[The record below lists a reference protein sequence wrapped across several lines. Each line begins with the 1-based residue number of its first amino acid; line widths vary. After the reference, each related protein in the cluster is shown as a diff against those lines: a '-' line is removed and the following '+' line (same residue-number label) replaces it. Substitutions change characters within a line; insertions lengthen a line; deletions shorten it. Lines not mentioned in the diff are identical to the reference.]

1 MADIPSR
8 ADLFSLASDQ
18 ALIVNGALS
27 PDVVNRPGSD
37 ANILFAGASAIGD
50 EVIGQVV
57 DVEAALYLGSASGS
71 NLDRLVYDRYGLI
84 RKAAAPALGQVQFT
98 TATTNPAP
106 FNIVPGTLLQTATGV
121 QFIVTVNALFPAGT
135 SGPITA
141 TVQSTLA
148 GFDQQAS
155 IGSITSII
163 SSITG
168 APNGLTVTNAQAT
181 MGAADAES
189 DDSLRNRAQQ
199 FFVTARRGTKSAIV
213 QGALAVPGVQTAS
226 VYEVLDA
233 NGYPAR
239 VVELVITDSFT
250 TVLANLNQDPPNYQ
264 AQANTLAMTVFNSLD
279 DYRAA
284 GIYVDVIVASVVL
297 LRVTLLLSYVA
308 GSPIDPSTVASQAQ
322 AAIVNYMNS
331 LSPGQPFVYL
341 DAEATLKT
349 IAGLAYTG
357 NEIVVPSGNV
367 VTTSLQ
373 VLRTPLEL
381 VAVGNP

>member
-1 MADIPSR
+1 MPLR
-8 ADLFSLASDQ
+8 ADLFNLAADQ

-27 PDVVNRPGSD
+27 PDVVQRPGSD

-71 NLDRLVYDRYGLI
+71 NLDRLVYDRYGLL

-213 QGALAVPGVQTAS
+213 QG
-226 VYEVLDA
+226 
-233 NGYPAR
+233 
-239 VVELVITDSFT
+239 
-250 TVLANLNQDPPNYQ
+250 
-264 AQANTLAMTVFNSLD
+264 
-279 DYRAA
+279 
-284 GIYVDVIVASVVL
+284 
-297 LRVTLLLSYVA
+297 
-308 GSPIDPSTVASQAQ
+308 
-322 AAIVNYMNS
+322 
-331 LSPGQPFVYL
+331 
-341 DAEATLKT
+341 
-349 IAGLAYTG
+349 
-357 NEIVVPSGNV
+357 
-367 VTTSLQ
+367 
-373 VLRTPLEL
+373 
-381 VAVGNP
+381 